1 MTSFV
6 FDIGETPR
14 KVARA
19 IGHVRAELQKAFV
32 AEKKARKL
40 TQQAIATK
48 RGVNRSVINRQLT
61 GVDDLTYR
69 SIVENALAMGYE
81 PDFSLRKS
89 ETAQGQNEYEPAV
102 FSVLKNVSPV
112 GTGTSN
118 LTLVSIPTRQPGTAT
133 FTITQTKQEIIGTR
147 K

>member
-1 MTSFV
+1 MISFV

-19 IGHVRAELQKAFV
+19 IGHVRSELQKAFV
-32 AEKKARKL
+32 TEKKARKL

-48 RGVNRSVINRQLT
+48 RGVHRSVINRQLT

-81 PDFSLRKS
+81 PDFSLRRI
-89 ETAQGQNEYEPAV
+89 EAAAVHNEPTYA
-102 FSVLKNVSPV
+102 VSPQATTAAMP
-112 GTGTSN
+112 GTGTNSYS
-118 LTLVSIPTRQPGTAT
+118 LTVSTGHYILPVIVTDSKA
-133 FTITQTKQEIIGTR
+133 KQR
-147 K
+147 KK

>member
-19 IGHVRAELQKAFV
+19 IGHVRSELQKAFA

-61 GVDDLTYR
+61 GVEDLTYR

-81 PDFSLRKS
+81 PQFSLRKS
-89 ETAQGQNEYEPAV
+89 EIIQGQNELQTSELSDPKGA
-102 FSVLKNVSPV
+102 SPV
-112 GTGTSN
+112 GTGTN
-118 LTLVSIPTRQPGTAT
+118 NPFVLIPSRQPLPTTA
-133 FTITQTKQEIIGTR
+133 TITQAKQETGG
-147 K
+147 